1 MQTGVADKGGK
12 AMKTKLY
19 GNAIRAA
26 SASLVFILS
35 FRDVKLSCILFAVIF
50 IGLCNMSLLFEVLKE
65 VKNVR
70 RSKRKSLQNKQK
82 SIPKSKQ
89 KR

>member
-65 VKNVR
+65 VKHGT
-70 RSKRKSLQNKQK
+70 SKRKSLQNKQK